1 MNYLAHL
8 FLAEDTA
15 ESLIGNLLGDFVKGS
30 LESHKERYSESI
42 LKGIETHRKADS
54 FTDTHCIFRRS
65 KHRLSKIHRHF
76 TGVIIDIFYDHFLA
90 KNWQLFSDMSLE
102 DFASKVYQILE
113 INRHI
118 LPGKLNKNLP
128 IMISENWLV
137 LYKSLEGIELTLQR
151 LSGRIKRENNLLL
164 AQDELKLN
172 YDELEADF
180 LAFFSEIISYIK
192 PKTMD

>member
-65 KHRLSKIHRHF
+65 KQRLSKIHRHF

-90 KNWQLFSDMSLE
+90 KNWKHFSDMSLE
-102 DFASKVYQILE
+102 DFASKVYHILE
-113 INRHI
+113 TNRHI

-172 YDELEADF
+172 YDEFEADF
-180 LAFFSEIISYIK
+180 LAFFPEIVNYIK
-192 PKTMD
+192 TER